1 MVMTLV
7 NASCIVWPYSIVRLE
22 ENSSGFLG
30 THLNIMVIL
39 VGLILYG
46 QLVV

>member
-7 NASCIVWPYSIVRLE
+7 NASFIVWPYSIVRLE

-30 THLNIMVIL
+30 THLKYHGFL
-39 VGLILYG
+39 VGVILYG
-46 QLVV
+46 QLIV

>member
-7 NASCIVWPYSIVRLE
+7 NTSCIGWPYSIVRLE

-30 THLNIMVIL
+30 IHLNIMVIL
-39 VGLILYG
+39 VGLILYE
-46 QLVV
+46 QLIV